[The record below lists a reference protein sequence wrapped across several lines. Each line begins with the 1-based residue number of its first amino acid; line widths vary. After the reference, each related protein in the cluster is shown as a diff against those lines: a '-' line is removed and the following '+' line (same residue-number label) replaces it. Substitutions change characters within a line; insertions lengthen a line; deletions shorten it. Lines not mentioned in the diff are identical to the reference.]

1 MDQVYKVAP
10 QLLKFLASLLGWLPR
25 IGKPLAAFLSNP
37 PEWLILAIAIA
48 IPILFVVAVF
58 PGIFAYTTLV
68 ERKALGRIQNRIGP
82 NRVGRWGILQPIA
95 DGVKLLTKE
104 DIVPRSADKYVHFLA
119 PVIAVIPSVLL
130 FSVVPVGA
138 GLVPVDLNI
147 GLLFAFAISTASVLA
162 LFMGGWASRNKFSL
176 LGAMR
181 AVAQVVSYE
190 VPMVLAAVAVVMAA
204 GSLSTLAIAKAQS
217 GGILNVS
224 HWFVFRPW
232 GFVGFVLFTIG
243 AMAESARTPFDIPE
257 AESEII
263 AGYHTEYS
271 GFKFALFQL
280 GEYLASIAMA
290 GITVTM
296 FLGGYNG
303 PGSDFPT
310 IHLNLLIVTIPVPVG
325 VLISMAWF
333 FLKLGGMIVVTIW
346 IRGTWPRVRV
356 DQLMS
361 FAWKVLLPMSIVNII
376 AVGMWHYITI
386 RPIAWVGTTLWL
398 VLWFITLNKLAATEK
413 VEKREYRYSS

>member
-1 MDQVYKVAP
+1 LETIHQQLRSWFANAP
-10 QLLKFLASLLGWLPR
+10 DSVLLWVS
-25 IGKPLAAFLSNP
+25 
-37 PEWLILAIAIA
+37 IA
-48 IPILFVVAVF
+48 IPILFVLSVF

-68 ERKALGRIQNRIGP
+68 ERKALGRIQNRFGP

-95 DGVKLLTKE
+95 DGVKLLIKE
-104 DIVPRSADKYVHFLA
+104 DIVPRRADKFVHFLA
-119 PVIAVIPSVLL
+119 PVIAVIPSILL
-130 FSVVPVGA
+130 FSVVPVGN

-147 GLLFAFAISTASVLA
+147 GILFAFAISTASVLA

-190 VPMVLAAVAVVMAA
+190 VPMVLAAVAVVMAV
-204 GSLSTLAIAKAQS
+204 GSLSTVAIAKAQS
-217 GGILNVS
+217 GGLLNITN
-224 HWFVFRPW
+224 WFVFQPW

-271 GFKFALFQL
+271 GFKFALFQM
-280 GEYLASIAMA
+280 GEYLASIAMG

-303 PGSDFPT
+303 PGSGPG
-310 IHLNLLIVTIPVPVG
+310 ILGGLL
-325 VLISMAWF
+325 SMFWF
-333 FLKLGGMIVVTIW
+333 FAKLALMIVLNIW

-356 DQLMS
+356 DQLMG
-361 FAWKVLLPMSIVNII
+361 FAWKILLPMSIINIVVVGI
-376 AVGMWHYITI
+376 AHFMESKSLAWIVTAVILA
-386 RPIAWVGTTLWL
+386 IAFT
-398 VLWFITLNKLAATEK
+398 VLSRLGGSQRIQPRT
-413 VEKREYRYSS
+413 YRYAS

>member
-1 MDQVYKVAP
+1 METIHNILPVILN
-10 QLLKFLASLLGWLPR
+10 LLARLPLIDHIFADWPAWALLAV
-25 IGKPLAAFLSNP
+25 
-37 PEWLILAIAIA
+37 AIAV
-48 IPILFVVAVF
+48 PILFVVGVYPA
-58 PGIFAYTTLV
+58 IFAYTTLV
-68 ERKALGRIQNRIGP
+68 ERKALGRVQNRYGP
-82 NRVGRWGILQPIA
+82 NRVGRWGILQPLA
-95 DGVKLLTKE
+95 DGLKLLTKE
-104 DIVPRSADKYVHFLA
+104 DIVPRDADKFTHFLA

-130 FSVVPVGA
+130 FAIVPVGP
-138 GLVPVDLNI
+138 GLVPVNLNI
-147 GLLFAFAISTASVLA
+147 GILFAFAISTASVLA

-204 GSLSTLAIAKAQS
+204 GSLSTLDIVKAQTR
-217 GGILNVS
+217 GGLEIFG
-224 HWFVFRPW
+224 WFVFRPW

-280 GEYLASIAMA
+280 GEYLAVIALS

-296 FLGGYNG
+296 FLGGYLG
-303 PGSDFPT
+303 PG
-310 IHLNLLIVTIPVPVG
+310 IHIPYIG
-325 VLISMAWF
+325 GFIAMFWF
-333 FLKLGGMIVVTIW
+333 FIKLGCMIMLNIW

-356 DQLMS
+356 DQLMG
-361 FAWKVLLPMSIVNII
+361 FAWKVLLPMSILNI
-376 AVGMWHYITI
+376 AVVGLWHFMGNKA
-386 RPIAWVGTTLWL
+386 IAWVVTAG
-398 VLWFITLNKLAATEK
+398 ILATAFLILSK
-413 VEKREYRYSS
+413 ISAAGNIEKRTYRYAN

>member
-1 MDQVYKVAP
+1 
-10 QLLKFLASLLGWLPR
+10 L
-25 IGKPLAAFLSNP
+25 GKPPA
-37 PEWLILAIAIA
+37 WLVFAVAIA
-48 IPILFVVAVF
+48 IPILFVLAVF

-95 DGVKLLTKE
+95 DGVKLLIKE
-104 DIVPRSADKYVHFLA
+104 DIVPRRADKFVHFLA
-119 PVIAVIPSVLL
+119 PVVAVIPSILL
-130 FSVVPVGA
+130 FSVVPVGT

-147 GLLFAFAISTASVLA
+147 GILFAFAVSTASVLA

-190 VPMVLAAVAVVMAA
+190 VPMVLAAVAVVMVV
-204 GSLSTLAIAKAQS
+204 GSLSTVRIARAQS
-217 GGILNVS
+217 GGILNVTN
-224 HWFVFRPW
+224 WFVFRPW

-271 GFKFALFQL
+271 GFKFALFQM

-303 PGSDFPT
+303 PGSGPGF
-310 IHLNLLIVTIPVPVG
+310 LG
-325 VLISMAWF
+325 GLISMFWF
-333 FLKLGGMIVVTIW
+333 FMKLAFMIVVNIW
-346 IRGTWPRVRV
+346 VRGTWPRVRV
-356 DQLMS
+356 DQLMG

-376 AVGMWHYITI
+376 AVGFWHYLTI
-386 RPIAWVGTTLWL
+386 RPIAWILTTLWL
-398 VLWFITLNKLAATEK
+398 VVWFIVLSKLAGTEK
-413 VEKREYRYSS
+413 FSPRTYRYAS

>member
-1 MDQVYKVAP
+1 MDSVY
-10 QLLKFLASLLGWLPR
+10 QFLLHAEEILQGIPLIGGLLARLYHTLLGS
-25 IGKPLAAFLSNP
+25 A
-37 PEWLILAIAIA
+37 PEWVLRALAIA
-48 IPILFVVAVF
+48 IPIMFVLAVF

-104 DIVPRSADKYVHFLA
+104 DIVPRRADKFVHFLA
-119 PVIAVIPSVLL
+119 PVLAVIPSVLL
-130 FSVVPVGA
+130 FAVVPVGA
-138 GLVPVDLNI
+138 GLIPVDLNI
-147 GLLFAFAISTASVLA
+147 GILFVFAVSTASVLA

-190 VPMVLAAVAVVMAA
+190 IPMLLAAVAVVMATS
-204 GSLSTLAIAKAQS
+204 SLSTLTIAKAQS
-217 GGILNVS
+217 GGFLNITN
-224 HWFVFRPW
+224 WFVFRPW
-232 GFVGFVLFTIG
+232 GFVGFILFTIG

-280 GEYLASIAMA
+280 GEYLASIAMG

-303 PGSDFPT
+303 PGSGPGFF
-310 IHLNLLIVTIPVPVG
+310 G
-325 VLISMAWF
+325 GLISVFWF
-333 FLKLGGMIVVTIW
+333 FAKLALMIVLNIW

-356 DQLMS
+356 DQLLG
-361 FAWKVLLPMSIVNII
+361 FAWKVLLPMSIVNIF
-376 AVGMWHYITI
+376 AVGFWRYLTI
-386 RPIAWVGTTLWL
+386 RPVAWVVTTLWL
-398 VLWFITLNKLAATEK
+398 VIWFSILTKLAGSEK
-413 VEKREYRYSS
+413 IAQRTYRYAS

>member
-1 MDQVYKVAP
+1 MNAP
-10 QLLKFLASLLGWLPR
+10 DGVLLWAS
-25 IGKPLAAFLSNP
+25 
-37 PEWLILAIAIA
+37 IA
-48 IPILFVVAVF
+48 IPILFVLSVF

-95 DGVKLLTKE
+95 DGLKLLVKE
-104 DIVPRSADKYVHFLA
+104 DIVPRRADQFVHFLA
-119 PVIAVIPSVLL
+119 PVIAVIPSILL

-147 GLLFAFAISTASVLA
+147 GILFAFAVSTASVLA

-190 VPMVLAAVAVVMAA
+190 VPMVLAAVAVVMAV
-204 GSLSTLAIAKAQS
+204 GSLSTLRIARAQS
-217 GGILNVS
+217 GGILNITN
-224 HWFVFRPW
+224 WFVFRPW

-271 GFKFALFQL
+271 GFKFALFQM

-303 PGSDFPT
+303 PGSGPGW
-310 IHLNLLIVTIPVPVG
+310 VG
-325 VLISMAWF
+325 GLISMFWF
-333 FLKLGGMIVVTIW
+333 FVKLAFMIVLNIW

-356 DQLMS
+356 DQLLG
-361 FAWKVLLPMSIVNII
+361 FAWKVLLPMSIVNIV
-376 AVGMWHYITI
+376 AVGMWHYLTF
-386 RPIAWVGTTLWL
+386 RPLAWVATTLWL
-398 VLWFITLNKLAATEK
+398 VLWFVSLSKLANTEK
-413 VEKREYRYSS
+413 VAIRTYRYAS

>member
-1 MDQVYKVAP
+1 MEFIYQQLRGGFANAP
-10 QLLKFLASLLGWLPR
+10 DGALV
-25 IGKPLAAFLSNP
+25 
-37 PEWLILAIAIA
+37 AIAMA
-48 IPILFVVAVF
+48 VPILFVLAVY
-58 PGIFAYTTLV
+58 PLIFAYTTLV
-68 ERKALGRIQNRIGP
+68 ERKALGRVQNRYGP

-95 DGVKLLTKE
+95 DGVKLLIKE
-104 DIVPRSADKYVHFLA
+104 DIVPRNADKTVHFLA
-119 PVIAVIPSVLL
+119 PVIAVIPALLL
-130 FSVVPVGA
+130 FAVVPIGP

-147 GLLFAFAISTASVLA
+147 GVLFAFAVSTASVLA

-190 VPMVLAAVAVVMAA
+190 VPMVLAAVAVVMVA
-204 GSLSTLAIAKAQS
+204 GSLSTVAMAQAQ
-217 GGILNVS
+217 GGGWLNVS

-257 AESEII
+257 AESEIV

-271 GFKFALFQL
+271 GFKFALFQM

-303 PGSDFPT
+303 PGSGPG
-310 IHLNLLIVTIPVPVG
+310 LVG
-325 VLISMAWF
+325 GLVGALWF
-333 FLKLGGMIVVTIW
+333 FIKLAGMIALNIW

-356 DQLMS
+356 DQLMA
-361 FAWKVLLPMSIVNII
+361 FAWKLLLPMSLVNIV
-376 AVGMWHYITI
+376 AVAVWHYMTSK
-386 RPIAWVGTTLWL
+386 RLAWAATALWL
-398 VLWFITLNKLAATEK
+398 LAWFVFLARLTSAK
-413 VEKREYRYSS
+413 RMQKREYRFVT

>member
-1 MDQVYKVAP
+1 VRFDSRSWFPYNERAFEGDYCLETVYQQLRTWFANAP
-10 QLLKFLASLLGWLPR
+10 DAVLFWLSV
-25 IGKPLAAFLSNP
+25 I
-37 PEWLILAIAIA
+37 
-48 IPILFVVAVF
+48 IPILFVLAVY

-95 DGVKLLTKE
+95 DGLKLLTKE
-104 DIVPRSADKYVHFLA
+104 DIVPRRADHIVHFLA
-119 PVIAVIPSVLL
+119 PVIAVVPAILL

-138 GLVPVDLNI
+138 GLVPVNLNI
-147 GLLFAFAISTASVLA
+147 GILFAFAVSTASVLA

-190 VPMVLAAVAVVMAA
+190 VPMVLAAVAVVMVV
-204 GSLSTLAIAKAQS
+204 GSLSTLRIAHAQS
-217 GGILNVS
+217 GGILNVTN
-224 HWFVFRPW
+224 WFVFRPW

-271 GFKFALFQL
+271 GFKFALFQM

-296 FLGGYNG
+296 FLGAYNG
-303 PGSDFPT
+303 PGSGPGW
-310 IHLNLLIVTIPVPVG
+310 IG
-325 VLISMAWF
+325 GLISMFWF
-333 FLKLGGMIVVTIW
+333 FIKLGFMIALNIW

-356 DQLMS
+356 DQLMG
-361 FAWKVLLPMSIVNII
+361 FAWKLLLPMSIVNII
-376 AVGMWHYITI
+376 AVGFWHYITI
-386 RPIAWVGTTLWL
+386 RPLAWIITTLWL
-398 VLWFITLNKLAATEK
+398 VVWFGVLSRLAATEG
-413 VEKREYRYSS
+413 VAPRTYRYAS